1 MEALEALANA
11 FRTLIKTAGMKLL
24 KVGILKHTV
33 LASLMGALSPV
44 AWLQIGKII
53 GESDIRIINCILLM
67 IYCHLLDNPW
77 MNAKQL
83 ALKAGAVLGE
93 LLSNRVFG
101 SRPVTLCGYSL
112 GSLVIFEA
120 LKYLTT
126 LPPSETANLI
136 QDIFLFGTPAPID
149 ESTWSAVRRVV
160 CGRLVNGYA
169 KEDYVLA
176 VLSRASSASWG
187 VAGLEA
193 VQVKGVENVR
203 CDVDGHIMWRGLIGS
218 CLRKCGAPGII
229 SEEVDAQLLEVAKPD
244 KELAADVKP
253 EILEQDGLGE
263 VE

>member
-1 MEALEALANA
+1 
-11 FRTLIKTAGMKLL
+11 
-24 KVGILKHTV
+24 
-33 LASLMGALSPV
+33 
-44 AWLQIGKII
+44 
-53 GESDIRIINCILLM
+53 M

-244 KELAADVKP
+244 KELAVDVKP